1 MLSLKF
7 KLNKTAAAGSISIV
21 MKAGGIAFSVLI
33 AAVSF
38 GTGLFAGKKIS
49 ARDHSAT
56 PRQATIS
63 STLPPVKAQPRKRT
77 TDSADPASSRITA
90 ADAPARLE
98 ELLKKPMRK
107 RYEAMT
113 DFVK

>member
-1 MLSLKF
+1 MLSLKL

-49 ARDHSAT
+49 ARDRSAALEAAAAAKT
-56 PRQATIS
+56 S
-63 STLPPVKAQPRKRT
+63 SKLPPVKAQPRKRT
-77 TDSADPASSRITA
+77 TDSDDPATSRITI

-98 ELLKKPMRK
+98 ELLKKPM
-107 RYEAMT
+107 
-113 DFVK
+113 